1 MLSKMS
7 AFDLVVTVALGST
20 LSTVITSKDVPLA
33 DGLTA
38 LVVLVSL
45 QFLLARAASRSPRVE
60 HLIKSEP
67 ALLFFRGRYLERAMR
82 SENVSEAAVLA
93 NIRAHGVADVTSV
106 EAVVLEADG
115 SMNVIQKKTESAS
128 SLQDVMGYP
137 PAQSPDSPR

>member
-1 MLSKMS
+1 MFFDSWSSLGQIVLVAAVAYAGLVLILRVFGKRMLSKMS

-67 ALLFFRGRYLERAMR
+67 ALLFFRGDNEVDTAITQ
-82 SENVSEAAVLA
+82 AA
-93 NIRAHGVADVTSV
+93 
-106 EAVVLEADG
+106 
-115 SMNVIQKKTESAS
+115 
-128 SLQDVMGYP
+128 
-137 PAQSPDSPR
+137 